1 MCLLK
6 KHKKHDVYL
15 LGDLFNVEE
24 RREMVNK
31 LSEMVQKQ
39 YLKLKELVEINYK
52 NVNTVFI
59 ISILIKTK
67 FYTIGF
73 PFL

>member
-15 LGDLFNVEE
+15 LEDLFNVEE

-39 YLKLKELVEINYK
+39 YLKLKELVETNYK
-52 NVNTVFI
+52 NVDTVNIFSNFI
-59 ISILIKTK
+59 N
-67 FYTIGF
+67 
-73 PFL
+73 